1 MLDLATLQSRMSG
14 AVLSG
19 DFSAIASEFV
29 APGATPQRRLGIF
42 RNNTILSLTAAL
54 SATFPATVAL
64 VDKRFFDYA
73 AASFIAAH
81 PPREARLSVYGGEFP
96 RFLARFP
103 AMAKFPFVAGVAAL
117 EWAIAE
123 VLDETELPAMTGPAG
138 ADIALQPCLR
148 FIASRFDV
156 AALWNA
162 FHATRVDRI
171 DPTRRKPTRLAI
183 WRHGAKIR
191 FAELT
196 PPAFTFWRSLAKGRP
211 LDRAA
216 AAAMARDPLFDLT
229 QELVTLIRAGLIV
242 NRPQQELTP

>member
-1 MLDLATLQSRMSG
+1 MLDLATLQSRMTA

-19 DFSAIASEFV
+19 DFTSIAGEFV

-54 SATFPATVAL
+54 AAAFPVTVVL

-73 AASFIAAH
+73 AASFIAAR
-81 PPREARLSVYGGEFP
+81 PPREARLSIYGAEFP
-96 RFLARFP
+96 RFLRRFP
-103 AMAKFPFVAGVAAL
+103 AMASFPFVADVAAL

-123 VLDETELPAMTGPAG
+123 VLDSEEGHP
-138 ADIALQPCLR
+138 R

-156 AALWNA
+156 AAIWNN
-162 FHATRVDRI
+162 FQSRRI
-171 DPTRRKPTRLAI
+171 DNIDPAMRKATRLAV
-183 WRHGAKIR
+183 WRQGAKVR
-191 FAELT
+191 FAELAS
-196 PPAFTFWRSLAKGRP
+196 PQFALWRALAKGRP

-229 QELVTLIRAGLIV
+229 QELVALMRAGLIADT
-242 NRPQQELTP
+242 PQQELLQ

>member
-1 MLDLATLQSRMSG
+1 MLSLEALQSKMTA

-19 DFSAIASEFV
+19 DFSVVASEFI

-81 PPREARLSVYGGEFP
+81 PPREARLSAYGGEFP

-103 AMAKFPFVAGVAAL
+103 ALAQHSFVASVAAL
-117 EWAIAE
+117 EWAVAE
-123 VLDETELPAMTGPAG
+123 VLDAEEGTP
-138 ADIALQPCLR
+138 R
-148 FIASRFDV
+148 FVASRFD
-156 AALWNA
+156 ALSVWNA
-162 FHATRVDRI
+162 FHGGRI
-171 DPTRRKPTRLAI
+171 DSIDPARRKATRLAI
-183 WRHGAKIR
+183 WRSGANIR

-196 PPAFTFWRSLAKGRP
+196 APQFAFRRALAKGRP

-216 AAAMARDPLFDLT
+216 AAAMARDPLFDFT
-229 QELVTLIRAGLIV
+229 QELVTLIRAGLVV
-242 NRPQQELTP
+242 NRPQQELAP